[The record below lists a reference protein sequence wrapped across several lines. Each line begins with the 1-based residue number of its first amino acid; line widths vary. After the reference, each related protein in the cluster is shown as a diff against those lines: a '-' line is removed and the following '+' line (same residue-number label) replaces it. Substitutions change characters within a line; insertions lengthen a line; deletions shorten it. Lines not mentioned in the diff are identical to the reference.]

1 MKDLSGC
8 LSGKTKIRMLI
19 LVFDAGTL
27 FGANGI
33 GFNALV
39 GDLDGIGH
47 LLRGRAGEGAVE
59 PLDIDPSVAHLGIDR
74 LVHGGEKF
82 VAELVEELVDVDV
95 GHSYGLG
102 VPGWRVENDMIYQ
115 LSVVSCQLS
124 VVSNQ

>member
-8 LSGKTKIRMLI
+8 LRGKTKIRMLI

-27 FGANGI
+27 LGANGI

-39 GDLDGIGH
+39 GDLDGVRH
-47 LLRGRAGEGAVE
+47 LLGGGAGEGAVE
-59 PLDIDPSVAHLGIDR
+59 PLDIDTAVAHLGIDR

-102 VPGWRVENDMIYQ
+102 VPGWRVENDMI
-115 LSVVSCQLS
+115 CQLS
-124 VVSNQ
+124 VVGNQ